1 MSQVCHNCSFLFA
14 LALKTRTCVMALL
27 DPTRLKF
34 SPSLME
40 IPVPYRSPMGS
51 WLGIE
56 ASTIP
61 VVGFLPASGRNDFV
75 CDFDNEMKCLNCLK
89 RFFYFLI
96 KEKSKAQSRE
106 VTRLCM
112 EFLLQRYQSTTILAL
127 RMKAH
132 GCVATTGSTK
142 NNHET
147 KSVLTR
153 LGKYILFFYHWLSQ
167 LHKPSGYDDNIYIY
181 MLEIL
186 CYTPVV
192 AKRDSF

>member
-89 RFFYFLI
+89 RFFYFLN
-96 KEKSKAQSRE
+96 KRKK
-106 VTRLCM
+106 
-112 EFLLQRYQSTTILAL
+112 QSTIKRGDKTVYGIFAPEIP
-127 RMKAH
+127 KH
-132 GCVATTGSTK
+132 DHPSTK
-142 NNHET
+142 NEGSWLRGHNREHQKQPRNKECAH
-147 KSVLTR
+147 KTR
-153 LGKYILFFYHWLSQ
+153 Q
-167 LHKPSGYDDNIYIY
+167 IYSIF
-181 MLEIL
+181 LPLAIS
-186 CYTPVV
+186 
-192 AKRDSF
+192 AS